1 MRLPCV
7 YKMGAR
13 TLSLKTLRERFERQ
27 EMREQDNSRS
37 VNRSS
42 VETCSWLPGET
53 ADA

>member
-1 MRLPCV
+1 MRPPCV

-13 TLSLKTLRERFERQ
+13 TLSLKTLREPFERQ

-37 VNRSS
+37 VCGSP
-42 VETCSWLPGET
+42 VETCRWLSSEA

>member
-7 YKMGAR
+7 HKMGAR
-13 TLSLKTLRERFERQ
+13 TLFLKTFREPFERQ

-37 VNRSS
+37 VYRSP
-42 VETCSWLPGET
+42 VETCSWLPGEA

>member
-1 MRLPCV
+1 MSPPCV
-7 YKMGAR
+7 HKMGAR

-37 VNRSS
+37 VNWSL